1 VPENLPGCPKKLYA
15 CADILELPHKYFDLS
30 HNLLVHPRKL
40 ICFPGNLFT
49 APETFCSCPE
59 IIVFHAFLT
68 FLGMPWCRDYTID
81 LLLVGFGTA
90 GGVSKTVAVSGK
102 GNR

>member
-1 VPENLPGCPKKLYA
+1 MRGFFVS
-15 CADILELPHKYFDLS
+15 DL
-30 HNLLVHPRKL
+30 
-40 ICFPGNLFT
+40 
-49 APETFCSCPE
+49 
-59 IIVFHAFLT
+59 
-68 FLGMPWCRDYTID
+68 LGMPWCRDYTID